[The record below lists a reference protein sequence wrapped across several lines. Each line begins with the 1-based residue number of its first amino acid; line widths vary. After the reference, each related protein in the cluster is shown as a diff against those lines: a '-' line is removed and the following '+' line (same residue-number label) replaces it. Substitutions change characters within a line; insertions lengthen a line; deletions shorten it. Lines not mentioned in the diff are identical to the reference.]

1 MPSDVLVNIRPTNNS
16 RGKQVTKH
24 VTCIRRYTGVQ
35 TSSGDTA
42 STDGLIDDDPLA
54 EEIGGDEAPPEDLR
68 VPVRFPEAEA
78 VIVDRTDGVTGRA
91 APPPP
96 QPRRRKGIMTG
107 ANKASNVTLEQA
119 MARADR
125 AARRAGQQEQR
136 TAETN
141 SAEIK
146 ADTRAT
152 ERADTDRADTGAAAE
167 LGLNATTQGSG
178 ASDATR
184 TPTANKRG
192 RPTPTEDTSDSER
205 EVIAKRDRGQG
216 TKRGHSTTPASDADR
231 PPRKGFRSLL
241 PTTESSVESSSTDES
256 MDTLNVLEESEVP
269 TTRLQVASTLDPT
282 RLVIKV
288 KSLHGVPTR
297 GSEGA
302 ACFDLRS
309 AQSLTLEPETTT
321 LIDTGLKLEIPTGY
335 GLLLLSR
342 SKLAKDGYTV
352 EGGVIDADFRG
363 EIKVLI
369 HNSNRRAKQIQQGE
383 RVAQGWILKT
393 PEIEFV
399 EVSHGDFSETK
410 RADQGFGS
418 SGEI

>member
-1 MPSDVLVNIRPTNNS
+1 M
-16 RGKQVTKH
+16 
-24 VTCIRRYTGVQ
+24 
-35 TSSGDTA
+35 
-42 STDGLIDDDPLA
+42 
-54 EEIGGDEAPPEDLR
+54 
-68 VPVRFPEAEA
+68 
-78 VIVDRTDGVTGRA
+78 
-91 APPPP
+91 
-96 QPRRRKGIMTG
+96 
-107 ANKASNVTLEQA
+107 
-119 MARADR
+119 
-125 AARRAGQQEQR
+125 
-136 TAETN
+136 
-141 SAEIK
+141 
-146 ADTRAT
+146 
-152 ERADTDRADTGAAAE
+152 
-167 LGLNATTQGSG
+167 
-178 ASDATR
+178 
-184 TPTANKRG
+184 
-192 RPTPTEDTSDSER
+192 
-205 EVIAKRDRGQG
+205 
-216 TKRGHSTTPASDADR
+216 PASDADR
-231 PPRKGFRSLL
+231 PPRKGFKFRSLL
-241 PTTESSVESSSTDES
+241 PMTESSGESTSTDES

-342 SKLAKDGYTV
+342 SKLARDGYTV

-369 HNSNRRAKQIQQGE
+369 HNSTRRTKQIQQGE

-399 EVSHGDFSETK
+399 EVSHEDFSETK

>member
-1 MPSDVLVNIRPTNNS
+1 M
-16 RGKQVTKH
+16 
-24 VTCIRRYTGVQ
+24 
-35 TSSGDTA
+35 
-42 STDGLIDDDPLA
+42 
-54 EEIGGDEAPPEDLR
+54 
-68 VPVRFPEAEA
+68 
-78 VIVDRTDGVTGRA
+78 
-91 APPPP
+91 
-96 QPRRRKGIMTG
+96 
-107 ANKASNVTLEQA
+107 
-119 MARADR
+119 
-125 AARRAGQQEQR
+125 
-136 TAETN
+136 
-141 SAEIK
+141 
-146 ADTRAT
+146 
-152 ERADTDRADTGAAAE
+152 
-167 LGLNATTQGSG
+167 
-178 ASDATR
+178 
-184 TPTANKRG
+184 
-192 RPTPTEDTSDSER
+192 
-205 EVIAKRDRGQG
+205 
-216 TKRGHSTTPASDADR
+216 
-231 PPRKGFRSLL
+231 
-241 PTTESSVESSSTDES
+241 ESSSTDES